1 MTQIGDK
8 INAGSKVL
16 FVGCGNVGQRIAKD
30 LIRQGVK
37 PCALS
42 RSAEATARL
51 AQLGITPVMGDL
63 DDAASLANLSVGSR
77 MIFYLAPPPASGSH
91 DQRMA
96 NFLCAIP
103 DDNPPSR
110 IIYIST
116 SGVYGDR
123 AGEWVDEATEPRPE
137 TDRARRRLDAEQ
149 QLQTYA
155 KAHGVAVVI
164 LRVGGIFSPD
174 RLPIERIQR
183 GIPVL
188 NEEECGFINRIHA
201 DDLAMICIAAMERGE
216 AGAIYNVSDGHP
228 GTMTGYF
235 YAVAD
240 AMGLPRPP
248 ALTMAEAQKVLN
260 PSMLSYLTESRRLD
274 NSRMLRELGI
284 RLRYPDLKSGL
295 AHLVSEH

>member
-1 MTQIGDK
+1 MGIALESGWTRRPSPDQKPIAPGADWMQNNSYRRTQK
-8 INAGSKVL
+8 
-16 FVGCGNVGQRIAKD
+16 
-30 LIRQGVK
+30 
-37 PCALS
+37 
-42 RSAEATARL
+42 
-51 AQLGITPVMGDL
+51 
-63 DDAASLANLSVGSR
+63 
-77 MIFYLAPPPASGSH
+77 H
-91 DQRMA
+91 
-96 NFLCAIP
+96 
-103 DDNPPSR
+103 
-110 IIYIST
+110 
-116 SGVYGDR
+116 
-123 AGEWVDEATEPRPE
+123 
-137 TDRARRRLDAEQ
+137 
-149 QLQTYA
+149 
-155 KAHGVAVVI
+155 VVI